1 MVISL
6 VNNIDQHNLS
16 QKLSL
21 FIFNVSNLSKLSNNK
36 PPFPSDSLIYSCKLN
51 QLSFGQN
58 TLFYVTC
65 NWTQITLFKLDKSN
79 LQTLNWRTGSSSTLF
94 RISKR
99 KPPIIIFIRRYFQ
112 AIKRFFLWCCLIHFN
127 FFF

>member
-1 MVISL
+1 MVIFL
-6 VNNIDQHNLS
+6 VSIVEQHNLS
-16 QKLSL
+16 QKLSMFICL
-21 FIFNVSNLSKLSNNK
+21 LIFNVSNLSKLSNNK

-79 LQTLNWRTGSSSTLF
+79 LQTLNWRTGFSSTLF

-112 AIKRFFLWCCLIHFN
+112 VLKRFFMMLSHSF
-127 FFF
+127 

>member
-6 VNNIDQHNLS
+6 VNNIEQHNLS
-16 QKLSL
+16 QKLSML
-21 FIFNVSNLSKLSNNK
+21 ICLLIFNVSNLSKLSNNK
-36 PPFPSDSLIYSCKLN
+36 QPFPSDSLIYSCKLN
-51 QLSFGQN
+51 QLSFDQN

-65 NWTQITLFKLDKSN
+65 NRTQITLFKLDKSN
-79 LQTLNWRTGSSSTLF
+79 LQTLNWLTGFSSTLF

-112 AIKRFFLWCCLIHFN
+112 VIKRVFFMMLSHSF
-127 FFF
+127 